1 MLSLFL
7 EKRTLE
13 LQPLAEKITTLLMKY
28 PGSRV
33 AKFAF
38 PEIFLREYDHV
49 LKPKDWGYSN
59 MDAFIRAL
67 GDVIEVRKN
76 LFLPLFILKG
86 LCHGKFDI
94 FFIRAELKL

>member
-1 MLSLFL
+1 MKLFSLFL

-28 PGSRV
+28 PGARV

-59 MDAFIRAL
+59 MDVLIRAL

-76 LFLPLFILKG
+76 LFSPLFILKG
-86 LCHGKFDI
+86 LCHGKFHI
-94 FFIRAELKL
+94 LLSRLS

>member
-1 MLSLFL
+1 MFSLFS

-38 PEIFLREYDHV
+38 PEIFLREYDQV

-59 MDAFIRAL
+59 MDALIRAL
-67 GDVIEVRKN
+67 GDVIEVSNN
-76 LFLPLFILKG
+76 LFSPLYILKG
-86 LCHGKFDI
+86 LCHGKFHVFDYG
-94 FFIRAELKL
+94 

>member
-1 MLSLFL
+1 
-7 EKRTLE
+7 
-13 LQPLAEKITTLLMKY
+13 MKY

-59 MDAFIRAL
+59 MDALIRAL
-67 GDVIEVRKN
+67 EDVIEVRKN
-76 LFLPLFILKG
+76 LFSPLFILKG
-86 LCHGKFDI
+86 LCHGKLHTFLS
-94 FFIRAELKL
+94 RLS